1 MRCQKYLLE
10 RMMSNGYN
18 KKEMFEKMDNKTFKN
33 SDMDDFQIIQEDFD
47 KALNDF
53 FSDKKSMGR
62 NPIGFAK

>member
-1 MRCQKYLLE
+1 
-10 RMMSNGYN
+10 
-18 KKEMFEKMDNKTFKN
+18 
-33 SDMDDFQIIQEDFD
+33 MDDFQIIQEDFD